1 MCLCPCGYDAPNTLS
16 TSGCSCPSLPR
27 QQHVW
32 THHVLHFFSEPSFPV
47 ALNWCIYELP
57 EKDAAMPSSQVPAL
71 MDSELDWEFNSKA
84 PLSATYF
91 HYKLFFDQ
99 THSQMAQTDI
109 KVLCTHNHWSSS
121 ARMPCRE
128 AGLLPPGYPAPLGL
142 CIPPASLGHPVMCW
156 DLSWRGKKIPEDS
169 NGRLEPPLG
178 KCHMGSRSSRLSAL
192 LCV

>member
-1 MCLCPCGYDAPNTLS
+1 
-16 TSGCSCPSLPR
+16 
-27 QQHVW
+27 
-32 THHVLHFFSEPSFPV
+32 
-47 ALNWCIYELP
+47 
-57 EKDAAMPSSQVPAL
+57 MPSSQVPGL

-91 HYKLFFDQ
+91 HYKLVFDQ

-142 CIPPASLGHPVMCW
+142 CIPPASLGHPVMGW
-156 DLSWRGKKIPEDS
+156 DLSWRGKKIPKDS

-178 KCHMGSRSSRLSAL
+178 KCHVGSRSSRLSAFTVRVAPARATASQWKPQHPQQHVHYSIL
-192 LCV
+192 RRGNHSLFNKA